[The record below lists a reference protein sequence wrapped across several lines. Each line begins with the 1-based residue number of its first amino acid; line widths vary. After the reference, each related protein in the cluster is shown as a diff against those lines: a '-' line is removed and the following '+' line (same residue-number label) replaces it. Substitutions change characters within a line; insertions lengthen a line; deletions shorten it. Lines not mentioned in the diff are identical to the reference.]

1 MKMRLFWLPCLMF
14 LFGTFCASCGSD
26 DNEPTDEPGAGGTEV
41 NGDYTATTAV
51 KTAVLKYNLKWSSAE
66 IPVYYEDFNRKYGL
80 YLSRGCL
87 GVLSFIRQSGVWN
100 STFPSYNAFEV
111 QSYNGLYVMIEDVG
125 KVNSLPEVIKKL
137 ILPDDNR
144 YYVKDFPVAQPNHGY
159 AVAFKTE
166 NDEVKYLR
174 ILITDYTLD
183 HNGTVAA
190 LTVQYQLY

>member
-41 NGDYTATTAV
+41 KGDYTATTAV

-125 KVNSLPEVIKKL
+125 K
-137 ILPDDNR
+137 
-144 YYVKDFPVAQPNHGY
+144 
-159 AVAFKTE
+159 
-166 NDEVKYLR
+166 
-174 ILITDYTLD
+174 
-183 HNGTVAA
+183 
-190 LTVQYQLY
+190 

>member
-41 NGDYTATTAV
+41 KGDYTATTAV

-137 ILPDDNR
+137 ILPDDNSIMS
-144 YYVKDFPVAQPNHGY
+144 KIFQW
-159 AVAFKTE
+159 
-166 NDEVKYLR
+166 LS
-174 ILITDYTLD
+174 LIMVML
-183 HNGTVAA
+183 
-190 LTVQYQLY
+190 